1 MSAMKRQRP
10 KPKAGKSAAVKRGHR
25 KVVLKASAP
34 KKQFVQGKAFEHVTG
49 LVGAAGYVA
58 EVLRPRR
65 KVRKNMDMDA
75 EKLHAAKLYF
85 GARSETEAVNAALDL
100 AVFQGEVVASVDRM
114 IEAGGLVDAFGE

>member
-10 KPKAGKSAAVKRGHR
+10 KPKAGKPAAVKRGH
-25 KVVLKASAP
+25 KKAILKASASR
-34 KKQFVQGKAFEHVTG
+34 KHVAQGRAFERVTG
-49 LVGAAGYVA
+49 LAGAAGYVA

-75 EKLHAAKLYF
+75 EKLQAAKLYF

-100 AVFQGEVVASVDRM
+100 AVVQSEVAASVDRM
-114 IEAGGLVDAFGE
+114 IEAGGLVDAFAD